1 MVTSEELTG
10 FAFMAVTKCELAS
23 GLKNRKCII
32 GVPRTIAHS
41 NTVWQ
46 KSGVRKTFT
55 SADVP
60 TPELSF
66 LVTRIPGEKLT
77 QDIGDEMVQ
86 IGELRQE
93 PQRK

>member
-1 MVTSEELTG
+1 MT
-10 FAFMAVTKCELAS
+10 VTKYELAS
-23 GLKNRKCII
+23 GLKNRKCIS

-41 NTVWQ
+41 NTMWQ
-46 KSGVRKTFT
+46 TSGVRKTFT

-66 LVTRIPGEKLT
+66 LITRIPGEKPT
-77 QDIGDEMVQ
+77 RDSGDEMVQ